1 MAEILGA
8 VVGSITG
15 HLLSL
20 VSPEIGL
27 ARGVKVELQNLQS
40 TVSAIAAMLREAEK
54 RQVLAEG
61 VKDWLKKLED
71 VLYDAD
77 DLLDDF
83 STQVLRRRSVVGG
96 GNRILNEVGIFF
108 SSSNQLV
115 YANKM
120 AHRVEDIRKRINAIT
135 NDRVHFH
142 LEGNSNPIESL
153 VENRVTR
160 ETYPY
165 EPQPYVIGRDTDKKE
180 VIEFLLNPDFEENVS
195 VLPIVGFG
203 GLGKTTLARLVFNND
218 SVKEYFEMKLWV
230 CVSTNFDV
238 KDILGKIVRECIAS
252 LNMNELR
259 NLLGEELDGKDD
271 MMKMSRD
278 QILEKDVEEDLYG
291 SIVSCKMHDLMHDL
305 AQSVAGNDCIT
316 IDSSNVKTFPEGTRH
331 VSIAAAGDYEWN
343 GRVRSMLFIH
353 GKLEIENGHLDVSG
367 FTNLRALRLRSAKVS
382 SEFHKQVV
390 QFGDAQPQRMS
401 ASKKITKRHYKV
413 GQSKAAYSE
422 WMW

>member
-1 MAEILGA
+1 MAELILGP
-8 VVGSITG
+8 VVESITG

-20 VSPEIGL
+20 VSQEIGL
-27 ARGVKVELQNLQS
+27 ARGVKVELQKLQS
-40 TVSAIAAMLREAEK
+40 TVSAIAALLCEAER
-54 RQVLAEG
+54 RQVQAADL
-61 VKDWLKKLED
+61 KDWLKKLED

-83 STQVLRRRSVVGG
+83 STEVLRRRGVVGG
-96 GNRILNEVGIFF
+96 GNRILNEVGFFF

-115 YANKM
+115 YADKM
-120 AHRVEDIRKRINAIT
+120 AHRVKDIRERIDAIS
-135 NDRVHFH
+135 NDRVRFQ
-142 LEGNSNPIESL
+142 LAESSNLVSL

-218 SVKEYFEMKLWV
+218 SVKEYFELKLWV

-278 QILEKDVEEDLYG
+278 QILEKVLAKLTNMDELQRKLGEVLDGKKYLLVLDDVWNENRREWLNLESFLQNG
-291 SIVSCKMHDLMHDL
+291 FFRTVQKE
-305 AQSVAGNDCIT
+305 
-316 IDSSNVKTFPEGTRH
+316 VK
-331 VSIAAAGDYEWN
+331 YW
-343 GRVRSMLFIH
+343 
-353 GKLEIENGHLDVSG
+353 
-367 FTNLRALRLRSAKVS
+367 
-382 SEFHKQVV
+382 
-390 QFGDAQPQRMS
+390 
-401 ASKKITKRHYKV
+401 
-413 GQSKAAYSE
+413 
-422 WMW
+422 